1 MFGYGR
7 DIFLLTH
14 LYVVVA
20 LEAYAGRYKLADYDV
35 LLETYQRIYLAL
47 YSGFRAP
54 PGRSLDACAKKK
66 ENSRKYKLI
75 NLLGRRRLKEK

>member
-1 MFGYGR
+1 MFGYGG

-47 YSGFRAP
+47 YSL
-54 PGRSLDACAKKK
+54 SL
-66 ENSRKYKLI
+66 I
-75 NLLGRRRLKEK
+75 HI

>member
-1 MFGYGR
+1 MFGYGG

-47 YSGFRAP
+47 YSGYGEHTGGFLEGC
-54 PGRSLDACAKKK
+54 GR
-66 ENSRKYKLI
+66 
-75 NLLGRRRLKEK
+75 